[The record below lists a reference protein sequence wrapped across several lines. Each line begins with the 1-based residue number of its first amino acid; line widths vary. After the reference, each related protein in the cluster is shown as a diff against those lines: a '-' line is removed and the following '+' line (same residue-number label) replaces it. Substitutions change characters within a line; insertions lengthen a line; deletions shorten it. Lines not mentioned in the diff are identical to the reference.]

1 MDPTLSLPDVLVA
14 LADVRATGCLRVDAV
29 PGNAL
34 VFLRDGQVYAA
45 TVPTQR
51 EPLGAR
57 LVAAGILADED
68 LAAALD
74 AQHEELLVA
83 WRLGEL
89 VVHLGMADRIAV
101 ERVVAALLLED
112 LDVLLSWPVS
122 SARFRPGVRTR
133 QDVSPA
139 VTIPALLDPV
149 WRTLPDPEPA
159 AGAAGQPPFVLDP
172 GEPNR
177 VVEYAFVGAAMDAFA
192 AEPGTAQAVA
202 MLHPEPAVESQD
214 PLPEVVDTA
223 DVLRQIR
230 GLNRFEDD
238 PDGDDGASPQDG
250 NGAKNG
256 NGGRGE
262 HTNPAQRSDPGQRG
276 APTAPDERP
285 PARLELNALAE
296 QARVAPAP
304 RPRRGLFRRN
314 R

>member
-14 LADVRATGCLRVDAV
+14 LADVRATGCLRVDAE

-45 TVPTQR
+45 TVPTER
-51 EPLGAR
+51 PPLGAR
-57 LVAAGILADED
+57 LVDAGLLAEED

-89 VVHLGMADRIAV
+89 VVHLGMADRLAV

-112 LDVLLSWPVS
+112 LDVLLSWPVNG
-122 SARFRPGVRTR
+122 ARFRPGVRTR

-149 WRTLPDPEPA
+149 WRTLPDPEQLGGGPV
-159 AGAAGQPPFVLDP
+159 QVPFVL
-172 GEPNR
+172 EPLVPER
-177 VVEYAFVGAAMDAFA
+177 TVEYAFVGSSVATDAMR
-192 AEPGTAQAVA
+192 AEPAMAHAVVKPAAQQAA
-202 MLHPEPAVESQD
+202 DSPD

-230 GLNRFEDD
+230 GLNLDEEGE
-238 PDGDDGASPQDG
+238 PD
-250 NGAKNG
+250 
-256 NGGRGE
+256 R
-262 HTNPAQRSDPGQRG
+262 
-276 APTAPDERP
+276 PDESDDRP
-285 PARLELNALAE
+285 HARPALAALAE
-296 QARVAPAP
+296 QARDAPPAA
-304 RPRRGLFRRN
+304 PRRGFFRRN

>member
-1 MDPTLSLPDVLVA
+1 
-14 LADVRATGCLRVDAV
+14 
-29 PGNAL
+29 
-34 VFLRDGQVYAA
+34 
-45 TVPTQR
+45 
-51 EPLGAR
+51 
-57 LVAAGILADED
+57 
-68 LAAALD
+68 
-74 AQHEELLVA
+74 
-83 WRLGEL
+83 
-89 VVHLGMADRIAV
+89 MADRLAV

-159 AGAAGQPPFVLDP
+159 AGAAGQAPFVLES
-172 GEPNR
+172 GEPDR

-192 AEPGTAQAVA
+192 AEPATAQAVA

-238 PDGDDGASPQDG
+238 ADGDDGQGRYSQHSQQRQRNGQD
-250 NGAKNG
+250 
-256 NGGRGE
+256 GRGE
-262 HTNPAQRSDPGQRG
+262 HTDPGQGGDPGRRG
-276 APTAPDERP
+276 GATEPDELP

>member
-45 TVPTQR
+45 TVPTER

-89 VVHLGMADRIAV
+89 VVHLGMADRSAV

-159 AGAAGQPPFVLDP
+159 AATQAPFVLEP

-177 VVEYAFVGAAMDAFA
+177 VVEYAFVGAAMDALA
-192 AEPGTAQAVA
+192 AEPATAQAVA
-202 MLHPEPAVESQD
+202 MLHPEAAAESQD
-214 PLPEVVDTA
+214 ALPEVVDTA

-230 GLNRFEDD
+230 GLNRAAGDADENDEHDGPGGDASTGRAERAD
-238 PDGDDGASPQDG
+238 PG
-250 NGAKNG
+250 
-256 NGGRGE
+256 
-262 HTNPAQRSDPGQRG
+262 QRSDPGQRG
-276 APTAPDERP
+276 PATEPDERQ